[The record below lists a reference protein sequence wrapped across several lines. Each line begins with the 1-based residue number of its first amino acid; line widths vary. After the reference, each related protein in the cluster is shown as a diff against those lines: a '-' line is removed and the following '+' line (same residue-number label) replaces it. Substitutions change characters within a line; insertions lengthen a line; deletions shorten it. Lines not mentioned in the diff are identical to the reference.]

1 MSVDLATKS
10 LLHDKLRFFITV
22 SGVAFAV
29 TLVFVQ
35 VGLFLGLMS
44 NASLTIDQIDA
55 DLWVTSRNTPNVD
68 FAHTFPE
75 TYIKRV
81 RSIDG
86 VERADNLIVWFMNVN
101 LPTGAVEGTE
111 VYALEDFEAWN
122 FPRGV
127 VWASGLPAGGGP
139 KRSPEPHTTPLADLR
154 RGPYMVL
161 DDSAKKRW
169 GEFAVGDYRE
179 VLGRRL
185 KIIGRTI
192 DAKSFT
198 TTPLTFM
205 DYRLAQSLNESD
217 LRGNTTYIL
226 VKLANG
232 ADAEAVRKE
241 IQRRLPYNDVFTKDE
256 WAKRSRA
263 YWIDS
268 TGLGLN
274 MYITVFLGC
283 LVGIVV
289 VAQTLYTS
297 TMEHIREFGTVKAIG
312 GGNGEIYKILGKQAT
327 IAAIAGFALGALQ
340 AFALRPVMRK
350 IDLKL
355 IIPTEL
361 YVIVLIGAIALCL
374 SAAVISFRK
383 VASIDPALVFRA

>member
-35 VGLFLGLMS
+35 VGLFLGLMD
-44 NASLTIDQIDA
+44 NAVLTIRQIDA
-55 DLWVTSRNTPNVD
+55 EIWVTSHNTANID
-68 FAHTFPE
+68 FAQTFPE
-75 TYIKRV
+75 THVKRV
-81 RSIDG
+81 RSIPG
-86 VERADNLIVWFMNVN
+86 VARADNLIVWFMNVS
-101 LPTGAVEGTE
+101 LPNGAVEGTE
-111 VYALEDFEAWN
+111 VYALENFARWN
-122 FPRGV
+122 FPWNV
-127 VWASGLPAGGGP
+127 VDGNLD
-139 KRSPEPHTTPLADLR
+139 DLR
-154 RGPYMVL
+154 RGPYMFL

-169 GEFAVGDYRE
+169 GAFEVGEYRE
-179 VLGRRL
+179 LLGRRL
-185 KIIGRTI
+185 KIIGKTV

-198 TTPLTFM
+198 TTPLTFV
-205 DYRLAQSLNESD
+205 DYRLAQSLAASD

-226 VKLANG
+226 VKLAPG
-232 ADAEAVRKE
+232 ADVEAVRNE
-241 IQRRLPYNDVFTKDE
+241 IKRRLPFNDVYTKAE
-256 WAKRSRA
+256 WAKRSRS

-312 GGNGEIYKILGKQAT
+312 GGNRDIYLILGKQAT
-327 IAAIAGFALGALQ
+327 IAALAGFGLGALQ
-340 AFALRPVMRK
+340 AFALRPVMAK

-355 IIPTEL
+355 IIPMEF
-361 YVIVLIGAIALCL
+361 YVWVLLGSIALCL
-374 SAAVISFRK
+374 GSALISFRK
-383 VASIDPALVFRA
+383 VASIDPALVFRT

>member
-10 LLHDKLRFFITV
+10 LLHDKLRFLITV

-35 VGLFLGLMS
+35 VGLFLGLMD

-55 DLWVTSRNTPNVD
+55 ELWVTSRNTPNVD

-81 RSIDG
+81 RSIPG
-86 VERADNLIVWFMNVN
+86 VARADNLIVWFMNVN

-111 VYALEDFEAWN
+111 VYALENFSHWN
-122 FPRGV
+122 FPQGV
-127 VWASGLPAGGGP
+127 VEGD
-139 KRSPEPHTTPLADLR
+139 LADLR

-169 GEFAVGDYRE
+169 GPFKPGDYRE

-185 KIIGRTI
+185 KIIGRTV

-217 LRGNTTYIL
+217 LRGNTTYTL
-226 VKLANG
+226 VKLAPG
-232 ADAEAVRKE
+232 ADAEAVRAE
-241 IQRRLPYNDVFTKDE
+241 IRKRLPYNDVFTKRE
-256 WAKRSRA
+256 WAERSRK
-263 YWIDS
+263 YWIES

-312 GGNGEIYKILGKQAT
+312 GGNGDIYLILGKQAT

-340 AFALRPVMRK
+340 AFALRPVMAK

-361 YVIVLIGAIALCL
+361 YVMVLIGAIALCL
-374 SAAVISFRK
+374 TAAVISFRK
-383 VASIDPALVFRA
+383 VASIDPALVFRT

>member
-1 MSVDLATKS
+1 MAVDLATKS

-55 DLWVTSRNTPNVD
+55 DLWVTSHNTPNVD

-81 RSIDG
+81 RSTPG
-86 VERADNLIVWFMNVN
+86 VARADNLIVWFMNVN

-111 VYALEDFEAWN
+111 VYALENFGRWS
-122 FPRGV
+122 FPRNV
-127 VWASGLPAGGGP
+127 VEGNVD
-139 KRSPEPHTTPLADLR
+139 DLR

-169 GEFAVGDYRE
+169 GNFEVGEYRE

-185 KIIGRTI
+185 KIIGRTV
-192 DAKSFT
+192 DEKSFT

-205 DYRLAQSLNESD
+205 DYRLAQALNENVM
-217 LRGNTTYIL
+217 RGNTTYIL
-226 VKLANG
+226 VKLAPN
-232 ADAEAVRKE
+232 ADIEAVRKE
-241 IQRRLPYNDVFTKDE
+241 LQRRLPYNDVFTKDE

-263 YWIDS
+263 YWIES

-312 GGNGEIYKILGKQAT
+312 GGNGDIYLILGKQAT

-340 AFALRPVMRK
+340 AFALRPVMAK

-361 YVIVLIGAIALCL
+361 YVMVLIGAIALCL
-374 SAAVISFRK
+374 GSALVSFRK
-383 VASIDPALVFRA
+383 VATIDPALVFRT

>member
-1 MSVDLATKS
+1 MAVDLAVKS

-86 VERADNLIVWFMNVN
+86 VQRADNLIVWFMNVN

-111 VYALEDFEAWN
+111 VYALENFADWN
-122 FPRGV
+122 FPQGV
-127 VWASGLPAGGGP
+127 AEGNLG
-139 KRSPEPHTTPLADLR
+139 DLR
-154 RGPYMVL
+154 RGPYMML

-169 GEFAVGDYRE
+169 GAFAVGDYRE

-185 KIIGRTI
+185 KIIGRTV

-226 VKLANG
+226 VKLAPG
-232 ADAEAVRKE
+232 ANVQAVRDE
-241 IQRRLPYNDVFTKDE
+241 IQRRLPYNDIFTKDE
-256 WAKRSRA
+256 WAKRSRS

-312 GGNGEIYKILGKQAT
+312 GGNGEIYRILGKQAT

-340 AFALRPVMRK
+340 AFALAPVMK
-350 IDLKL
+350 NIDLKL
-355 IIPTEL
+355 IIPMEL
-361 YVIVLIGAIALCL
+361 YVAVLIGAVALCL

-383 VASIDPALVFRA
+383 VASIDPALVFRT

>member
-35 VGLFLGLMS
+35 VGLFLGLMD

-68 FAHTFPE
+68 FAHAFPE

-81 RSIDG
+81 RSTPG
-86 VERADNLIVWFMNVN
+86 VARADNLIVWFMNVN
-101 LPTGAVEGTE
+101 LPSGAIEGTE
-111 VYALEDFEAWN
+111 VYALEDFSRWN

-127 VWASGLPAGGGP
+127 VEGDV
-139 KRSPEPHTTPLADLR
+139 ADLR
-154 RGPYMVL
+154 RGPYMIL

-169 GEFAVGDYRE
+169 GHFQPGDYRE

-185 KIIGRTI
+185 KIIGRTV

-217 LRGNTTYIL
+217 LRGNTTYVL
-226 VKLANG
+226 VKLAPG
-232 ADAEAVRKE
+232 ADVESVRAE
-241 IQRRLPYNDVFTKDE
+241 IQKRLPYNDIFTKRE
-256 WAKRSRA
+256 WAERSRT
-263 YWIDS
+263 YWIES

-312 GGNGEIYKILGKQAT
+312 GGNGDIYRILGKQAT
-327 IAAIAGFALGALQ
+327 IAAVAGFALGALQ
-340 AFALRPVMRK
+340 AFALRPVMAK

-361 YVIVLIGAIALCL
+361 YVMVLLGAIALCL

-383 VASIDPALVFRA
+383 VATIDPALVFRT

>member
-1 MSVDLATKS
+1 V
-10 LLHDKLRFFITV
+10 
-22 SGVAFAV
+22 
-29 TLVFVQ
+29 
-35 VGLFLGLMS
+35 
-44 NASLTIDQIDA
+44 
-55 DLWVTSRNTPNVD
+55 
-68 FAHTFPE
+68 
-75 TYIKRV
+75 KRV
-81 RSIDG
+81 RSIPG
-86 VERADNLIVWFMNVN
+86 VARADNLIVWFMNVS
-101 LPTGAVEGTE
+101 LPNGAVEGTE
-111 VYALEDFEAWN
+111 VYALEDFGGWN
-122 FPRGV
+122 FPQGV
-127 VWASGLPAGGGP
+127 VEGD
-139 KRSPEPHTTPLADLR
+139 LADLR

-169 GEFAVGDYRE
+169 GAFAVNDYRE

-185 KIIGRTI
+185 KITGRTI

-205 DYRLAQSLNESD
+205 DLRLAQSLNESD

-226 VKLANG
+226 VKLAPG
-232 ADAEAVRKE
+232 ADAEAVRAE
-241 IQRRLPYNDVFTKDE
+241 IRRRLPYNDVFTKAE
-256 WAKRSRA
+256 WAKRSRS

-312 GGNGEIYKILGKQAT
+312 GGNRDIYLILGKQAT

-340 AFALRPVMRK
+340 AFALRPVMSS

-355 IIPTEL
+355 IIPTTL
-361 YVIVLIGAIALCL
+361 YVIVFAGAIALCL
-374 SAAVISFRK
+374 SAAMISFRK
-383 VASIDPALVFRA
+383 VASIDPALVFRT

>member
-1 MSVDLATKS
+1 MSVDLATRS

-29 TLVFVQ
+29 TLIFVQ
-35 VGLFLGLMS
+35 VGLFLGLMD

-81 RSIDG
+81 RSLPG
-86 VERADNLIVWFMNVN
+86 VERADNLIVWFMNVS

-111 VYALEDFEAWN
+111 VYALENFERWN
-122 FPRGV
+122 FPQNVTEGN
-127 VWASGLPAGGGP
+127 
-139 KRSPEPHTTPLADLR
+139 LADLR

-169 GEFAVGDYRE
+169 GAFAVGEHRE

-185 KIIGRTI
+185 KIIGRTV

-205 DYRLAQSLNESD
+205 DYRLAQSLNEGE

-226 VKLANG
+226 IKLAPG

-241 IQRRLPYNDVFTKDE
+241 INRRLPYNDVFTRAE
-256 WAKRSRA
+256 WAKRSRS

-327 IAAIAGFALGALQ
+327 IAAVAGFALGALQ
-340 AFALRPVMRK
+340 AFALRPVMAK

-355 IIPTEL
+355 IIPTQL
-361 YVIVLIGAIALCL
+361 YVLVFLGAIVLCL
-374 SAAVISFRK
+374 AAAMISFRK
-383 VASIDPALVFRA
+383 VASIDPALVFRT

>member
-35 VGLFLGLMS
+35 VGLFLGLMD
-44 NASLTIDQIDA
+44 NASLTINQIDA
-55 DLWVTSRNTPNVD
+55 DIWVTSHNTANVD
-68 FAHTFPE
+68 FAQTFPE
-75 TYIKRV
+75 THVKRV
-81 RSIDG
+81 RSIPG
-86 VERADNLIVWFMNVN
+86 VARADNLIVWFMNVS
-101 LPTGAVEGTE
+101 LPSGAVEGTE
-111 VYALEDFEAWN
+111 VYALEDFARWN
-122 FPRGV
+122 FPWNV
-127 VWASGLPAGGGP
+127 VDGNL
-139 KRSPEPHTTPLADLR
+139 EDLR
-154 RGPYMVL
+154 RGPFMIL

-169 GEFAVGDYRE
+169 GAFEIGEYRE
-179 VLGRRL
+179 LLGRRL
-185 KIIGRTI
+185 KIIGKTV

-198 TTPLTFM
+198 TTPLTFV
-205 DYRLAQSLNESD
+205 DYRLAQSLNSSD

-226 VKLANG
+226 VKLAPG
-232 ADAEAVRKE
+232 ADVEAVRSD
-241 IQRRLPYNDVFTKDE
+241 IRRRLPFNDVYTKDE
-256 WAKRSRA
+256 WAKRSRS

-312 GGNGEIYKILGKQAT
+312 GGNRDIYLILGKQAT
-327 IAAIAGFALGALQ
+327 IAALAGFGLGALQ
-340 AFALRPVMRK
+340 AFALRPVMAK

-355 IIPTEL
+355 IIPTPFFAA
-361 YVIVLIGAIALCL
+361 VLIGAIALCL
-374 SAAVISFRK
+374 SAAIISFRK
-383 VASIDPALVFRA
+383 VASIDPALVFRT